1 MPREQLEKTLEV
13 VHLFAAQRVI
23 INISLT
29 SIGLLWN
36 ITDALGRSRPPSSSP
51 AAAAGGSGP
60 FSRAASSRTSV
71 TGLLMGLANTA
82 VVLTR
87 RASGIR
93 EEDISAATAA
103 AAGMAIAEEGPG
115 TPAAGGEAGLA
126 GGEGSGI
133 GRHAA
138 GGEAGRKDLTDA
150 ACTELL
156 VKVFTHL
163 RKLSM
168 DSRPEVS
175 WAGAGPCQ
183 EVLRNSNTRLGT

>member
-36 ITDALGRSRPPSSSP
+36 ITDALGRSRPPSSST
-51 AAAAGGSGP
+51 AAAGGSGP

-87 RASGIR
+87 RASGIK
-93 EEDISAATAA
+93 EEEVSAGVGA
-103 AAGMAIAEEGPG
+103 AEEGPA
-115 TPAAGGEAGLA
+115 TPAAAGEPGPG
-126 GGEGSGI
+126 GGEGGSA
-133 GRHAA
+133 RLHAA
-138 GGEAGRKDLTDA
+138 GGEAGRKDLSDA

-156 VKVFTHL
+156 LKVFTHL

-168 DSRPEVS
+168 DARPEVS
-175 WAGAGPCQ
+175 
-183 EVLRNSNTRLGT
+183 